1 MHAAVQDRPIRPD
14 DTARRPVAQRRQ
26 PGRVRRWTLA
36 RPTSG
41 TGSGL
46 PPVHLEVLLLTV
58 LYGAY
63 AVSRSLVDQAPEQ
76 ALRNGWAVL
85 RIERLIGLD
94 VERAAIDWLIQW
106 TWSSVV
112 ASYAY
117 AALHYLITPAV
128 LVWLYARRPAQYRQA
143 RSVLV
148 ATTCVALVCYWA
160 VPTAPPRLLSSD
172 YVDVLAAT
180 APWGWWGTAASAPRG
195 LASLTNQY
203 AALPSMHVG
212 WALWAGVAV
221 AVLARRRLVRL
232 TGAAYPLLIS
242 ATVVVTGNHYVLDV
256 LAGAAAVAITGLVV
270 LHLPPSGRTPL
281 ARTLPGRVRADGTTD
296 VAGPEPLRS
305 RRTSATGAPH
315 CGRPGAAPRAPATT
329 ALTLR

>member
-63 AVSRSLVDQAPEQ
+63 AASRSLVDQAPEQ

-117 AALHYLITPAV
+117 AALHYTITPAV

-143 RSVLV
+143 RLGPGRHDLRGSG
-148 ATTCVALVCYWA
+148 
-160 VPTAPPRLLSSD
+160 LLLGGAYS
-172 YVDVLAAT
+172 AAT
-180 APWGWWGTAASAPRG
+180 PAVVRLRRRAGGYAPVG
-195 LASLTNQY
+195 L
-203 AALPSMHVG
+203 VG
-212 WALWAGVAV
+212 HRRERPPWAGVADQPV
-221 AVLARRRLVRL
+221 RRAAVDARRL
-232 TGAAYPLLIS
+232 G
-242 ATVVVTGNHYVLDV
+242 TVGWCRRRRP
-256 LAGAAAVAITGLVV
+256 GSAAAR
-270 LHLPPSGRTPL
+270 P
-281 ARTLPGRVRADGTTD
+281 AD
-296 VAGPEPLRS
+296 R
-305 RRTSATGAPH
+305 
-315 CGRPGAAPRAPATT
+315 GRPTHCSSARPSS
-329 ALTLR
+329 